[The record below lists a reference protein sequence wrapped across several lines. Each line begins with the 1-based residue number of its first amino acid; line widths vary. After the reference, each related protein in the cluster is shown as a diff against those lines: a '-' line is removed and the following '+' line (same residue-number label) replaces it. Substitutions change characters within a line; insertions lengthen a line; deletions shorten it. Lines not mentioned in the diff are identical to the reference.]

1 VEINNEFDTVF
12 FKMPVET
19 VPYFSADWGAGMLLR
34 HCDVISWSG
43 AREYGRHFEC
53 VSRLA
58 TKHSS
63 AHATRIMPNC
73 AVAVNVPMLRLPVE
87 VPLPILRV
95 RMNEQC
101 GAFSYCLFLLGCT
114 NSLIAF
120 HWKRS
125 AFMGIYCCQR
135 L

>member
-1 VEINNEFDTVF
+1 MEFDTVV
-12 FKMPVET
+12 FKMPVPA
-19 VPYFSADWGAGMLLR
+19 VSYFSADWGAGMLLR

-63 AHATRIMPNC
+63 AHATRIIPNC
-73 AVAVNVPMLRLPVE
+73 AVAVNVTGGTVVTMLLRLPVE
-87 VPLPILRV
+87 VPQPIFRV

-101 GAFSYCLFLLGCT
+101 GAFSCCFFLLGCP
-114 NSLIAF
+114 NSL
-120 HWKRS
+120 
-125 AFMGIYCCQR
+125 
-135 L
+135 